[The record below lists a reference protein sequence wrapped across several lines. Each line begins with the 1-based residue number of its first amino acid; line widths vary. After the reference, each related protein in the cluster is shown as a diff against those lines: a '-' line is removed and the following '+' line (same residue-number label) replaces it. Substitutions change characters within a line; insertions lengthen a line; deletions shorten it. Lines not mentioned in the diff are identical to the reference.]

1 MSAAANWPELVRHP
15 DASDHVVHVYQD
27 PALLADATAEFVAA
41 GLSLGEGAL
50 VIARRERHEAILAA
64 LGAKGQ
70 HASSALRLLDAGE
83 ALQAVM
89 AQEHPQWN
97 AFEAVCG
104 APIAEL
110 RLQYP
115 GVRAYGEMV
124 DMLWQE
130 GRRRAALQLEEY
142 WNELARP
149 RPFALFCAY
158 RIDPLDGAA
167 YSAGFEHVCRAHSH
181 LIPSPDC
188 AAFNQAVDLAT
199 RHVLAPPLAQ
209 MLVSLSSAHRPRT
222 EMPLGQAVLFWLKQ
236 NMPRTAEKVLR
247 EARASLA

>member
-1 MSAAANWPELVRHP
+1 
-15 DASDHVVHVYQD
+15 
-27 PALLADATAEFVAA
+27 
-41 GLSLGEGAL
+41 
-50 VIARRERHEAILAA
+50 
-64 LGAKGQ
+64 
-70 HASSALRLLDAGE
+70 
-83 ALQAVM
+83 
-89 AQEHPQWN
+89 
-97 AFEAVCG
+97 
-104 APIAEL
+104 
-110 RLQYP
+110 
-115 GVRAYGEMV
+115 MV
-124 DMLWQE
+124 DILWQE

-188 AAFNQAVDLAT
+188 TAFNQAVDLAT

-209 MLVSLSSAHRPRT
+209 MLVSLSAAHPPRT